1 MELRNHPLMSFQ
13 GVRNWPP
20 EIDIRNS
27 RYPSHGRDWNA
38 PLSTTLCCGPGTCF
52 ITMFHDGCYYVGEL
66 SFDDHEFCAR
76 VCELLKANFG
86 RSEHRAR
93 PCHCPRSDAKCA
105 GAGRAFRS

>member
-38 PLSTTLCCGPGTCF
+38 PLRTTLCCGPGTCF
-52 ITMFHDGCYYVGEL
+52 ITTFHDGCYYVGEL

-76 VCELLKANFG
+76 VCELLKPIFPQFLWKKTG
-86 RSEHRAR
+86 RVR
-93 PCHCPRSDAKCA
+93 DAYA
-105 GAGRAFRS
+105 VV